1 MRDFAEIY
9 DMAAGHHGGAKTLEE
24 ILASQP
30 YGPPLS
36 DNPAKLPDD
45 RWLSAFTRFVFS
57 AGFNWKVIANK
68 WDGFEEAFHGF
79 DTGYCAMMSDD
90 DIDALLKD
98 KRIVRN
104 GSKILSVRDNA
115 VFLREIAREHGKP
128 AGQVFATWPMAEYMA
143 LLDLLKKRGSRLGGT
158 TAQYALRFIGMPS
171 LILSKDV
178 VAALVREG
186 VVDREPSGKAAR
198 AKVQEAVNIWMKQSG
213 RSLTEI
219 SKVLALSVG
228 S

>member
-1 MRDFAEIY
+1 MRDFAEIL
-9 DMAAGHHGGAKTLEE
+9 DMAADHHGGRQALED
-24 ILASQP
+24 ILVSQP

-36 DNPAKLPDD
+36 DNPARLPDD

-68 WDGFEEAFHGF
+68 WDGFEEAFSGF
-79 DTGYCAMMSDD
+79 DTGRCAMMSDED
-90 DIDALLKD
+90 LDALLKD
-98 KRIVRN
+98 KRIVLN
-104 GSKILSVRDNA
+104 GAKILSVRDNA
-115 VFLREIAREHGKP
+115 VFLREIAKEHGKP
-128 AGQVFATWPMAEYMA
+128 AGQVFATWPVTDYMS

-171 LILSKDV
+171 LVLSKDV

-186 VVDREPSGKAAR
+186 IVEREPSGKAAR
-198 AKVQEAVNIWMKQSG
+198 AKVQEAVNIWMEQGG
-213 RSLTEI
+213 RGLTEV

-228 S
+228 P